1 MSSADFRKVL
11 IEDQRMRVTDSLPFG
26 VVKSGQNVTTQIYP
40 ATSQSASSQTYS
52 IQTPSEV
59 TLLDRNI
66 VWQSTYEIEIRGTP
80 AAGEFLVDL
89 GNRDALAPLPLHMS
103 ATTLQVQVNNNS
115 VSVNIR
121 DVLPQLLRMYGDDRA
136 LQRWNGIAPL
146 APDTYRSYGD
156 QLGAN
161 NNSNG
166 SWAQTADNSLISRGS
181 FSIDSLEQTTPAIG
195 AGEKNRQTV
204 GDGSVAS
211 GLRVVK
217 IRFTSLEPLFLS
229 PFHFANLSANQM
241 AIYGVSNL
249 NFIFNISAQANR
261 LWRCGAAE
269 GVVNLAGVTVS
280 GISGYS
286 VSVTNVSGSRLIFQM
301 LTPHPSQILPSKNVV
316 DYVDFPRYLTT
327 FTSTIGA
334 AAVSALNELVPT
346 TTVFSSNNIQ
356 LNQVP
361 DMLVI
366 CARKPMSQQTNRDS
380 DSFFPITGISINW
393 NNQSGLLANATQDTL
408 YRMSAKST
416 NQTWQEFKGYANK
429 YQPPLGATYDTQLQQ
444 VLTSGS
450 ILALRFGQDIPIV
463 EEFYAA
469 GSLGSFNL
477 QFNVTLQN
485 YQQSAQQVELV
496 LMCVNSGLFITSQ
509 GVSSTYTG
517 ILTKSDVL
525 SASEMKPVSERHLR
539 LVGGV
544 ESSALNG
551 CADIA
556 PKAQEAIMDAVSAAK
571 SALGKGMGVSGGA
584 DGIGGRMKLASR
596 C

>member
-1 MSSADFRKVL
+1 
-11 IEDQRMRVTDSLPFG
+11 MRVTDSLPFG

-40 ATSQSASSQTYS
+40 ATSASASSQTYS

-66 VWQSTYEIEIRGTP
+66 VWQSTYEIEIRGNP

-136 LQRWNGIAPL
+136 LARWNGIAPL
-146 APDTYRSYGD
+146 APDTYRNYTD
-156 QLGAN
+156 QIGSN

-166 SWAQTADNSLISRGS
+166 SFSQTADNSLVSRGTY
-181 FSIDSLEQTTPAIG
+181 SIDFLQETTPAT
-195 AGEKNRQTV
+195 ATRNQQTI
-204 GDGSVAS
+204 GDGT
-211 GLRVVK
+211 LRVVRL
-217 IRFTSLEPLFLS
+217 RFTSFEPLFLS

-261 LWRCGAAE
+261 LWRCGATEAAIP
-269 GVVNLAGVTVS
+269 N
-280 GISGYS
+280 YS
-286 VSVTNVSGSRLIFQM
+286 VSIAAVSGSRLIFQM

-327 FTSTIGA
+327 FNNSIAAGA
-334 AAVSALNELVPT
+334 VNAANELVPT
-346 TTVFSSNNIQ
+346 TTTFSSNNIQ

-366 CARKPMSQQTNRDS
+366 CARKPMSQQTNRDA
-380 DSFFPITGISINW
+380 DCFLPITGISINW

-408 YRMSAKST
+408 YRMSAKTT
-416 NQTWQEFKGYANK
+416 NQTWQEFRGYANK
-429 YQPPLGATYDTQLQQ
+429 YIPPVGAGYNTRLQQ

-485 YQQSAQQVELV
+485 YTLQDQPVELV

-525 SASEMKPVSERHLR
+525 AASEMKPVSERHLR

-544 ESSALNG
+544 ESSAVTG
-551 CADIA
+551 VADVA
-556 PKAQEAIMDAVSAAK
+556 PKAQEAILDAVTAAK
-571 SALGKGMGVSGGA
+571 GALGKGA

>member
-1 MSSADFRKVL
+1 MSSADFKKILV
-11 IEDQRMRVTDSLPFG
+11 EDARMRVTDSLPFG

-59 TLLDRNI
+59 TMLDRNI
-66 VWQSTYEIEIRGTP
+66 VWQSTYELEIRGEP
-80 AAGEFLVDL
+80 VAGEFLVDL

-146 APDTYRSYGD
+146 APDTYRNYGD
-156 QLGAN
+156 QLGSN

-181 FSIDSLEQTTPAIG
+181 FSIDSLEQTNPVIG
-195 AGEKNRQTV
+195 AGEKNRQTI
-204 GDGSVAS
+204 GDGT
-211 GLRVVK
+211 LRVVK
-217 IRFTSLEPLFLS
+217 LRFTSLEPLFLS

-249 NFIFNISAQANR
+249 NFIFNIGAQANR
-261 LWRCGAAE
+261 LWRCGASEAAIP
-269 GVVNLAGVTVS
+269 NYSVTVS
-280 GISGYS
+280 A
-286 VSVTNVSGSRLIFQM
+286 VSGSRLIFQM

-327 FTSTIGA
+327 FTNTIGA

-429 YQPPLGATYDTQLQQ
+429 YLPPVGASYDTQLQQ

-485 YQQSAQQVELV
+485 YTLAAQQVELV

-525 SASEMKPVSERHLR
+525 AASEMKPVSERHLR

-544 ESSALNG
+544 ESSAVTSV
-551 CADIA
+551 ADVA

-571 SALGKGMGVSGGA
+571 SALGKGMSSSGGA
-584 DGIGGRMKLASR
+584 DGVGGRMKLASR

>member
-1 MSSADFRKVL
+1 MSSADFKKVL
-11 IEDQRMRVTDSLPFG
+11 VEDARMRVTDSLPFG

-59 TLLDRNI
+59 TMLDRNI
-66 VWQSTYEIEIRGTP
+66 VWQSTYELEIRGNP
-80 AAGEFLVDL
+80 VAGEFLVDL

-136 LQRWNGIAPL
+136 LARWNGIAPL
-146 APDTYRSYGD
+146 APDTYRSYAD

-166 SWAQTADNSLISRGS
+166 SFAQTADNSLLSRGS
-181 FSIDSLEQTTPAIG
+181 FSIDSLEQTTPVIG
-195 AGEKNRQTV
+195 AGVKNQQTI
-204 GDGSVAS
+204 GDGT
-211 GLRVVK
+211 LRVVRL
-217 IRFTSLEPLFLS
+217 RFTSFEPLFLS

-261 LWRCGAAE
+261 LWRCGASDAAIP
-269 GVVNLAGVTVS
+269 NYAVS
-280 GISGYS
+280 ITS
-286 VSVTNVSGSRLIFQM
+286 VSGSRLIFQM

-327 FTSTIGA
+327 FTNTIGA

-366 CARKPMSQQTNRDS
+366 CARKPMSQQTNRDA
-380 DSFFPITGISINW
+380 DCFFPITGISINW

-408 YRMSAKST
+408 FRMSAKST
-416 NQTWQEFKGYANK
+416 NQTWQEFRGYANK
-429 YQPPLGATYDTQLQQ
+429 YLPPVGASYDTQLQQ

-485 YQQSAQQVELV
+485 YTLAAQQVELV

-525 SASEMKPVSERHLR
+525 AASEMKPVSERHLR

-544 ESSALNG
+544 ESSAVTSV
-551 CADIA
+551 ADVA

-571 SALGKGMGVSGGA
+571 SALGKGQPGMSGGA
-584 DGIGGRMKLASR
+584 DGVGGRMKLASR

>member
-11 IEDQRMRVTDSLPFG
+11 VEDARMRVTDSLPFG

-66 VWQSTYEIEIRGTP
+66 VWQSTYEIEIRGQP
-80 AAGEFLVDL
+80 VAGEFLVDL

-121 DVLPQLLRMYGDDRA
+121 DVLPQLLRMYGDDRQLA
-136 LQRWNGIAPL
+136 RWNGIAPL
-146 APDTYRSYGD
+146 APDTYRNYSD

-166 SWAQTADNSLISRGS
+166 SFAQTADNSLVSRGTY
-181 FSIDSLEQTTPAIG
+181 SIDSLEQTTPVIG
-195 AGEKNRQTV
+195 AGVKNQQTI
-204 GDGSVAS
+204 GDGT
-211 GLRVVK
+211 LRVVK

-241 AIYGVSNL
+241 ALYGVSNL
-249 NFIFNISAQANR
+249 NFIFNISAQATR
-261 LWRCGAAE
+261 LWRCGATEAAIP
-269 GVVNLAGVTVS
+269 N
-280 GISGYS
+280 YS
-286 VSVTNVSGSRLIFQM
+286 VAVTAVSGSRLIFQM

-327 FTSTIGA
+327 FTNTIGG

-366 CARKPMSQQTNRDS
+366 CARKPMSQQTNRDA
-380 DSFFPITGISINW
+380 DCFFPITGISINW

-408 YRMSAKST
+408 FRMSAKTT
-416 NQTWQEFKGYANK
+416 NQTFQEFRGFANK
-429 YQPPLGATYDTQLQQ
+429 YLPPVGASYDTQLQN

-450 ILALRFGQDIPIV
+450 ILALRYGQDIPIV

-477 QFNVTLQN
+477 QFNVTIQN
-485 YQQSAQQVELV
+485 YTLAAQQVELV

-525 SASEMKPVSERHLR
+525 AASEMKPVSERHLR
-539 LVGGV
+539 LIGGV

-556 PKAQEAIMDAVSAAK
+556 PKAQEAVLDAVSAAK
-571 SALGKGMGVSGGA
+571 SALGKGMGGA
-584 DGIGGRMKLASR
+584 DGVGGRMRLASR

>member
-1 MSSADFRKVL
+1 
-11 IEDQRMRVTDSLPFG
+11 MRVTDSLPFG

-40 ATSQSASSQTYS
+40 STSQSNSSQTFS

-59 TLLDRNI
+59 TILDRNI
-66 VWQSTYEIEIRGTP
+66 VWKSTYELTISGTP
-80 AAGEFLVDL
+80 AAGTYLVDL

-136 LQRWNGIAPL
+136 LSRWNGICPL
-146 APDTYRSYGD
+146 APDTYKLYGD
-156 QLGAN
+156 QVGAN

-166 SWAQTADNSLISRGS
+166 SWSQTADNSLVSRGA
-181 FSIDSLEQTTPAIG
+181 FTIDEINQTTPVIG
-195 AGEKNRQTV
+195 AGLKNQQTI
-204 GDGSVAS
+204 GDGTA
-211 GLRVVK
+211 RVVVL
-217 IRFTSLEPLFLS
+217 RFTSYEPLFLS

-241 AIYGVSNL
+241 GLYGVTNM
-249 NFIFNISAQANR
+249 NFIFNISANAAR
-261 LWRCGAAE
+261 VWRCGASAASIA
-269 GVVNLAGVTVS
+269 N
-280 GISGYS
+280 YS
-286 VSVTNVSGSRLIFQM
+286 VSISSVAGSELHFQM

-327 FTSTIGA
+327 FTTTIGA
-334 AAVSALNELVPT
+334 AALSALNVLTPGSGT
-346 TTVFSSNNIQ
+346 FSSNNIQ

-361 DMLVI
+361 DMLCIV
-366 CARKPMSQQTNRDS
+366 ARKPMSQQTSRDS
-380 DSFFPITGISINW
+380 DSFYPITGISINW
-393 NNQSGLLANATQDTL
+393 NNQSGLLANATQETL
-408 YRMSAKST
+408 FRMSAKTT
-416 NQTWQEFKGYANK
+416 NQTWNEFKGFANK
-429 YQPPLGATYDTQLQQ
+429 YLPPALAAGAVYNSQSQLVQ
-444 VLTSGS
+444 TAGS
-450 ILALRFGQDIPIV
+450 ILCLRYGQDIPIV
-463 EEFYAA
+463 EEFYAP

-477 QFNVTLQN
+477 QFNLQLQN
-485 YQQSAQQVELV
+485 YDTTGAGQVEIC

-525 SASEMKPVSERHLR
+525 AASEMKPVSERHLR

-544 ESSALNG
+544 ESSAVTSV
-551 CADIA
+551 ADVA

-571 SALGKGMGVSGGA
+571 SALGKGADSVS
-584 DGIGGRMKLASR
+584 GGRMKLASR

>member
-11 IEDQRMRVTDSLPFG
+11 VEDARMRVTDSLPFG

-66 VWQSTYEIEIRGTP
+66 VWQSTYELEISGIP
-80 AAGEFLVDL
+80 AAGEYLVDL

-121 DVLPQLLRMYGDDRA
+121 DVLPQLLRMYGDDRTLA
-136 LQRWNGIAPL
+136 RWNGIAPL
-146 APDTYRSYGD
+146 APDTYRNYSD
-156 QLGAN
+156 QIGGN

-166 SWAQTADNSLISRGS
+166 SFSQTADNSLISRGS
-181 FSIDSLEQTTPAIG
+181 YSIDFIQETAPALLAQRNI
-195 AGEKNRQTV
+195 QTV
-204 GDGSVAS
+204 GDGT
-211 GLRVVK
+211 LRTVRL
-217 IRFTSLEPLFLS
+217 RFTSYEPLFLS

-249 NFIFNISAQANR
+249 NFIFNISAAATR
-261 LWRCGAAE
+261 LWRCGATA
-269 GVVNLAGVTVS
+269 AQ
-280 GISGYS
+280 IAQYS
-286 VSVTNVSGSRLIFQM
+286 VSIVEVAGSRLIFQM

-327 FTSTIGA
+327 FNNSIAAGA
-334 AAVSALNELVPT
+334 VNAANELVPT
-346 TTVFSSNNIQ
+346 TTTFSSNNIQ

-366 CARKPMSQQTNRDS
+366 CARKPMSQQTNRDA
-380 DSFFPITGISINW
+380 DCFLPITGISINW

-408 YRMSAKST
+408 FRMSAKST
-416 NQTWQEFKGYANK
+416 NQTWQEFRGFANK
-429 YQPPLGATYDTQLQQ
+429 YVPPVGASYNTRLQN

-477 QFNVTLQN
+477 QFNLTLQN
-485 YQQSAQQVELV
+485 YTLTDQPVELV

-525 SASEMKPVSERHLR
+525 AASEMKPVSERHLR

-544 ESSALNG
+544 ESSAVTSV
-551 CADIA
+551 ADVA

-571 SALGKGMGVSGGA
+571 SALGKGMSGGA
-584 DGIGGRMKLASR
+584 DGVGGRMKLASR

>member
-1 MSSADFRKVL
+1 
-11 IEDQRMRVTDSLPFG
+11 MRVTDSLPFG

-59 TLLDRNI
+59 TLLDRNV
-66 VWQSTYEIEIRGTP
+66 VWQSTYEIEIRGNP
-80 AAGEFLVDL
+80 VAGEFLVDL

-136 LQRWNGIAPL
+136 LARWNGIAPL
-146 APDTYRSYGD
+146 MPDTYRNYAD
-156 QLGAN
+156 QLGSN

-166 SWAQTADNSLISRGS
+166 AWAQTADNSLISRGS
-181 FSIDSLEQTTPAIG
+181 FSIDSLEQTQPAIG
-195 AGEKNRQTV
+195 AGEKNRQTI
-204 GDGSVAS
+204 GDGT
-211 GLRVVK
+211 LRVVRL
-217 IRFTSLEPLFLS
+217 RFTSLEPLFLS

-261 LWRCGAAE
+261 LWRCGATDAAIP
-269 GVVNLAGVTVS
+269 N
-280 GISGYS
+280 YS
-286 VSVTNVSGSRLIFQM
+286 VSVAAVSGSRLIFQM

-327 FTSTIGA
+327 FTNTIGA

-416 NQTWQEFKGYANK
+416 NQTWQEFKGFANK
-429 YQPPLGATYDTQLQQ
+429 YLPPVGASYDTQLQQ

-485 YQQSAQQVELV
+485 YTLAAQQVELV

-525 SASEMKPVSERHLR
+525 AASEMKPVSERHLR

-544 ESSALNG
+544 ESSAVTSV
-551 CADIA
+551 ADVA
-556 PKAQEAIMDAVSAAK
+556 PRAQEAIMDAVSAAK
-571 SALGKGMGVSGGA
+571 SALGKGMSGGA
-584 DGIGGRMKLASR
+584 DGVGGRMRLASR

>member
-11 IEDQRMRVTDSLPFG
+11 VEDARMRVTDSLPFG

-66 VWQSTYEIEIRGTP
+66 VWQSTYEIEIRGNP
-80 AAGEFLVDL
+80 VAGEFLVDL

-136 LQRWNGIAPL
+136 LARWNGIAPL
-146 APDTYRSYGD
+146 MPDTYRSYAD

-195 AGEKNRQTV
+195 AGEKNRQTI
-204 GDGSVAS
+204 GDGS
-211 GLRVVK
+211 LRVVRL
-217 IRFTSLEPLFLS
+217 RFTSLEPLFLS

-261 LWRCGAAE
+261 LWRCGATEAAIP
-269 GVVNLAGVTVS
+269 N
-280 GISGYS
+280 YS
-286 VSVTNVSGSRLIFQM
+286 VSVAAVSGSRLIFQM

-327 FTSTIGA
+327 FTNTIGA

-416 NQTWQEFKGYANK
+416 NQTWQEFKGFANK
-429 YQPPLGATYDTQLQQ
+429 YLPPVGASYDTQLQN

-485 YQQSAQQVELV
+485 YTLAAQQVELV

-525 SASEMKPVSERHLR
+525 AASEMKPVSERHLR

-544 ESSALNG
+544 ESSAVTSV
-551 CADIA
+551 ADVA
-556 PKAQEAIMDAVSAAK
+556 PKAQEAILDAVSAAK
-571 SALGKGMGVSGGA
+571 GALGKGMGFSGGA
-584 DGIGGRMKLASR
+584 DGVGGRMKLASR

>member
-11 IEDQRMRVTDSLPFG
+11 VEDARMRVTDSLPFG

-66 VWQSTYEIEIRGTP
+66 VWQSTYELEIRGTP

-89 GNRDALAPLPLHMS
+89 GNRDALSPLPLHMS

-136 LQRWNGIAPL
+136 LARWNGIAPL
-146 APDTYRSYGD
+146 APDTYRDYAD

-166 SWAQTADNSLISRGS
+166 SWAQTADNSLISRGT
-181 FSIDSLEQTTPAIG
+181 FSIDSLEQTQPVIG
-195 AGEKNRQTV
+195 GGEKNRQTI
-204 GDGSVAS
+204 GDGT
-211 GLRVVK
+211 LRVVRV
-217 IRFTSLEPLFLS
+217 RFTSLEPLFLS

-249 NFIFNISAQANR
+249 NFIFNISAAATR
-261 LWRCGAAE
+261 LWRCGASEAAIA
-269 GVVNLAGVTVS
+269 N
-280 GISGYS
+280 YS
-286 VSVTNVSGSRLIFQM
+286 VTIASVSGSRLIFQM

-334 AAVSALNELVPT
+334 AALSALNELVPT

-408 YRMSAKST
+408 FRMSAKST

-429 YQPPLGATYDTQLQQ
+429 YLPPVGASYDTQLQQ

-477 QFNVTLQN
+477 QFNLTIQN
-485 YQQSAQQVELV
+485 YTLAAQQVELV

-525 SASEMKPVSERHLR
+525 AASEMKPVSERHLR

-544 ESSALNG
+544 ESSAVTSV
-551 CADIA
+551 ADVA

-571 SALGKGMGVSGGA
+571 SALGKGGAGIGGA
-584 DGIGGRMKLASR
+584 DGVGGRMKLASR

>member
-11 IEDQRMRVTDSLPFG
+11 VEDARMRVTDSLPFG

-59 TLLDRNI
+59 TLLDRNV
-66 VWQSTYEIEIRGTP
+66 VWQSTYEIEIRGNP
-80 AAGEFLVDL
+80 VAGEFLVDL

-136 LQRWNGIAPL
+136 LARWNGIAPL
-146 APDTYRSYGD
+146 MPDTYRNYAD
-156 QLGAN
+156 QLGSN

-166 SWAQTADNSLISRGS
+166 AWAQTADNSLISRGS
-181 FSIDSLEQTTPAIG
+181 FSIDSLEQTQPAIG
-195 AGEKNRQTV
+195 AGEKNRQTI
-204 GDGSVAS
+204 GDGT
-211 GLRVVK
+211 LRVVRL
-217 IRFTSLEPLFLS
+217 RFTSLEPLFLS

-261 LWRCGAAE
+261 LWRCGATDAAIP
-269 GVVNLAGVTVS
+269 N
-280 GISGYS
+280 YS
-286 VSVTNVSGSRLIFQM
+286 VSVAAVSGSRLIFQM

-327 FTSTIGA
+327 FTNTIGA

-416 NQTWQEFKGYANK
+416 NQTWQEFKGFANK
-429 YQPPLGATYDTQLQQ
+429 YLPPVGASYDTQLQQ

-485 YQQSAQQVELV
+485 YTLAAQQVELV

-525 SASEMKPVSERHLR
+525 AASEMKPVSERHLR

-544 ESSALNG
+544 ESSAVTSV
-551 CADIA
+551 ADVA
-556 PKAQEAIMDAVSAAK
+556 PKAQEAILDAVSAAK
-571 SALGKGMGVSGGA
+571 GALGKGMSGVSGGA
-584 DGIGGRMKLASR
+584 DGVGGRMKLASR